1 MPNLYMCDHIAEKV
15 VSNKSCISYKRI
27 FFRGSPGIPISLTES
42 EHGPQVAFITTRYK
56 LL

>member
-1 MPNLYMCDHIAEKV
+1 MPNLYMCDHITEKV

-42 EHGPQVAFITTRYK
+42 EHGPQVAFTTTRYK